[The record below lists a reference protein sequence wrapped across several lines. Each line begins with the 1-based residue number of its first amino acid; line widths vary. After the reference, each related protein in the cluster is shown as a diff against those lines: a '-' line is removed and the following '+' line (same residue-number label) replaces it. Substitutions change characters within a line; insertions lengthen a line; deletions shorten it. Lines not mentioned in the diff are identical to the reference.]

1 MDFVPSYSYYSYYY
15 IICMQTHSKDWICCK
30 HELEPLN
37 LFWSRSG
44 IGLGLPC
51 PGPYVGSV
59 RSTFFLEDR
68 QVIKFIASVGIFVC
82 FEIPIPLHSLHST
95 SHKCYL

>member
-44 IGLGLPC
+44 IGLGARPPMSRAVCRECKEYIFSGRQAGHKVYHQRLDFFRIPYTPTLP
-51 PGPYVGSV
+51 
-59 RSTFFLEDR
+59 TL
-68 QVIKFIASVGIFVC
+68 
-82 FEIPIPLHSLHST
+82 
-95 SHKCYL
+95 YLA